1 MATRLIIPFKWRGW
15 WDFGCGALGDMACHT
30 FNMPFA
36 ALDLRDPTSVQAET
50 SGHNKDSY
58 PKWSVITFEFPA
70 NSWRPA
76 LKAYWYDGGK
86 RPSAELFGGRNIENS
101 GALLIGSKGKIYSPG
116 DYCDH
121 YEMIWRERVPEVEFV
136 HSPGHFAEWVRAI
149 KGGAPAMSNFPNY
162 AGPLTETILL
172 GNLAVWVAASGKGE
186 KVEWDPKELKVKN
199 IEGLETIVQ
208 PVYRK
213 GYSL

>member
-1 MATRLIIPFKWRGW
+1 
-15 WDFGCGALGDMACHT
+15 MACHT

-58 PKWSVITFEFPA
+58 PKWSVISFEFPA
-70 NSWRPA
+70 NATRGPV
-76 LKAYWYDGGK
+76 KAYWYDGGK
-86 RPSAELFGGRNIENS
+86 RPPMELFDGHNVENS
-101 GALLIGSKGKIYSPG
+101 GALIVGSKGKLYSPG

-121 YEMIWRERVPEVEFV
+121 FEVLGKAQVPEVEFV
-136 HSPGHFAEWVRAI
+136 RSPGHFAEWVRAI
-149 KGGAPAMSNFPNY
+149 KGGEPAMSNFPNY

-186 KVEWDPKELKVKN
+186 KVLWDPKELKVTN
-199 IEGLETIVQ
+199 ISGLENIVQ